1 MEHKVM
7 NDFISID
14 QVTENMCTKYSGSV
28 PNELVTIWRE
38 YGMGTL
44 LGGYLK
50 LINPDDFQ
58 DILEEGYFRSEVSI
72 PIFAMSMGDIITWED
87 NRYVRKLNYRM
98 GTFEGIAAGF
108 EFFLDDL
115 ASDYFKEKY
124 FDLVQYQEAVER
136 FGEPT
141 YDECFGYIPLLAL
154 GGAEKVE
161 NLQKVKLREHILF
174 ISALAGPIQGVG
186 IMESAFKIAKEIS
199 EQQYTSEDICKYL
212 NSASISIVYQT
223 LKEIAERSL
232 QETNVLNEVKAIAI
246 GEKEISGKGLGATT
260 MSIIAIAT
268 LKELGD
274 STLFDSLDADDKNL
288 VMGAFL

>member
-1 MEHKVM
+1 M

-72 PIFAMSMGDIITWED
+72 PIFATSMGDIITWED

-186 IMESAFKIAKEIS
+186 IMESAFKIAKKIS

-223 LKEIAERSL
+223 LKEVAERSM
-232 QETNVLNEVKAIAI
+232 QETNVLNEVKAIAMS
-246 GEKEISGKGLGATT
+246 EKEISGKGLGSTT
-260 MSIIAIAT
+260 MRLIAIAT
-268 LKELGD
+268 LKELGY

>member
-1 MEHKVM
+1 M

>member
-1 MEHKVM
+1 M

-44 LGGYLK
+44 LDGYLK

-72 PIFAMSMGDIITWED
+72 PIFATSMGDIITWED

-186 IMESAFKIAKEIS
+186 IMESAFKIAKKIS

-212 NSASISIVYQT
+212 NSSSISIVYQT
-223 LKEIAERSL
+223 LKEVAERSM
-232 QETNVLNEVKAIAI
+232 QETNVLNEVKAIAMS
-246 GEKEISGKGLGATT
+246 EKEISGKGLGSTT
-260 MSIIAIAT
+260 MRLIAIAT

-274 STLFDSLDADDKNL
+274 SELFDSLDDNSKNL

>member
-72 PIFAMSMGDIITWED
+72 PIFATSMGDIITWED

>member
-14 QVTENMCTKYSGSV
+14 PVTENMCTKYSGSV

-72 PIFAMSMGDIITWED
+72 PIFATSMGDIITWED

-186 IMESAFKIAKEIS
+186 IMESAFKIAKKIS

-212 NSASISIVYQT
+212 NSSSISIVYQT

-232 QETNVLNEVKAIAI
+232 QETNVLNEVKAIAMW
-246 GEKEISGKGLGATT
+246 EKEISGKGLGSTT
-260 MSIIAIAT
+260 MRLIAIAT

-274 STLFDSLDADDKNL
+274 SELFDSLDDNSKNL

>member
-1 MEHKVM
+1 M

-72 PIFAMSMGDIITWED
+72 PIFATSMGDIITWED

>member
-72 PIFAMSMGDIITWED
+72 PIFATSMGDIITWED

-186 IMESAFKIAKEIS
+186 IMESAFKIAKKIS

-223 LKEIAERSL
+223 LKEVAERSM
-232 QETNVLNEVKAIAI
+232 QETNVLNEVKAIAMS
-246 GEKEISGKGLGATT
+246 EKEISGKGLGSTT
-260 MSIIAIAT
+260 MRLIAIAT
-268 LKELGD
+268 LKELGY